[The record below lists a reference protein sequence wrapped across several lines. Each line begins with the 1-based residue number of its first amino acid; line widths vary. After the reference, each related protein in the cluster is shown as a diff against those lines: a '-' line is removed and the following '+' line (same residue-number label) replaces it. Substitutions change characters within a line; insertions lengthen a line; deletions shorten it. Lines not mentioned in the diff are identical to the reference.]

1 LLRSGAS
8 GDPFGLSQAVSRL
21 QAALGSHRGGT
32 RRAADAFASMLDK
45 AKGDTADI
53 LQNVYWQKALFARVG
68 LPRDMVTQVTE
79 RSANFIH
86 AFERNKAG
94 VTIPPS

>member
-1 LLRSGAS
+1 MAH
-8 GDPFGLSQAVSRL
+8 
-21 QAALGSHRGGT
+21 AALLEKF
-32 RRAADAFASMLDK
+32 DAFASMPDK

-53 LQNVYWQKALFARVG
+53 LQNVYCQKALFARVG

-94 VTIPPS
+94 VTISPSWWRPCFPPRRRRPRSYRGRR